1 MVSGST
7 ATVADGF
14 VESKVA
20 LVTARDHDLPG
31 HEGLPRARSI
41 GDASGAVDHRAVVV
55 AIPVHH
61 GTRVRAGVKRR
72 QARLTRAV
80 DQCQATS
87 NCRRGIR
94 KCQHR
99 AASIMTATKYRASAF
114 PINAKWPSL
123 RNGNEN

>member
-1 MVSGST
+1 MPSAGKPRWPRKFSAWPTGPQMVSGST

-41 GDASGAVDHRAVVV
+41 GDASGDVEHRAVVV

-72 QARLTRAV
+72 QARLTRA
-80 DQCQATS
+80 
-87 NCRRGIR
+87 
-94 KCQHR
+94 
-99 AASIMTATKYRASAF
+99 
-114 PINAKWPSL
+114 
-123 RNGNEN
+123 